1 MTDQEIIEAM
11 EQHRLRQAAQQMQG
25 MVASAMF
32 GTQASAPAH
41 NGRPSM
47 QEIIAQVEDADR
59 RAAMNFQDPQDQQAQ
74 AVLGIL
80 LDL

>member
-1 MTDQEIIEAM
+1 MTDQEIIESI
-11 EQHRLRQAAQQMQG
+11 ERHRLQRAAQQMQG
-25 MVASAMF
+25 MVAAAMF
-32 GTQASAPAH
+32 GTQAAAPAH
-41 NGRPSM
+41 SGRPSM
-47 QEIIAQVEDADR
+47 QEIISQVEEADR

>member
-1 MTDQEIIEAM
+1 MTDQEILDAM
-11 EQHRLRQAAQQMQG
+11 EKHRLQQAAQQMQG
-25 MVASAMF
+25 MVAAAMF
-32 GTQASAPAH
+32 GTQASAPTN

-47 QEIIAQVEDADR
+47 QEIIAQVEEADR
-59 RAAMNFQDPQDQQAQ
+59 RATMNFQAPQDQQAQ

>member
-1 MTDQEIIEAM
+1 VTDQDIIEAI
-11 EQHRLRQAAQQMQG
+11 EQHRLQRAAQQMQG

-32 GTQASAPAH
+32 GTQAAAPPSSS
-41 NGRPSM
+41 RPSM
-47 QEIIAQVEDADR
+47 QEIIAQVEAADR
-59 RAAMNFQDPQDQQAQ
+59 RSTMNFQDPQDQQAQ

>member
-11 EQHRLRQAAQQMQG
+11 EKHRLQQAAQQMQG
-25 MVASAMF
+25 MVAAAMF
-32 GTQASAPAH
+32 GTQAAAPAS
-41 NGRPSM
+41 GRPSM
-47 QEIIAQVEDADR
+47 QEIIAQVEAADR
-59 RAAMNFQDPQDQQAQ
+59 RASMNFQDPQDQQAQ